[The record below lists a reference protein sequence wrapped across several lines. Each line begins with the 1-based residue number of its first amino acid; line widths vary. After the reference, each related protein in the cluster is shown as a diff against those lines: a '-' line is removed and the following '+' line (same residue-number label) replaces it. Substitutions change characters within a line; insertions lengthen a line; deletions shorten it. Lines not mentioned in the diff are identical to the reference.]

1 MDYGIF
7 WTDLL
12 CSYSGTRIPSSFV
25 ILSIVI
31 ENSACRLRNR
41 FFYQYIF
48 FFIHNRGIFLS
59 ESLKLVFKI
68 FVLLFLQESYN
79 ISIDHAIF
87 RRYVP
92 VKEVFSVLMLC
103 APVFIF
109 YLRQLSSF
117 RAPTLWFTHLKV
129 ATCHIQYTFSE
140 FMPICLTR
148 KRTKHENTRS
158 PPFSC
163 DTKMAADGY

>member
-31 ENSACRLRNR
+31 ENSACRLRNQS
-41 FFYQYIF
+41 FFLPVYF

-59 ESLKLVFKI
+59 ESLKSVFKI

-109 YLRQLSSF
+109 TSGSSALLG
-117 RAPTLWFTHLKV
+117 RPRCGL
-129 ATCHIQYTFSE
+129 
-140 FMPICLTR
+140 PI
-148 KRTKHENTRS
+148 
-158 PPFSC
+158 
-163 DTKMAADGY
+163 